1 MIGLSRLK
9 RAIGDVPT
17 SGMQTGDPKVRL
29 KLCDAQRLEVE
40 FNAIIAERDAALA
53 REAELVAQVEALNK
67 KNFELTCYRIDVIRC
82 LKTIAFEH
90 NHDDF
95 PLYQPLARQLM
106 DSISAN
112 TELVEVR
119 AEAGRAGFLAGS
131 QTFGFNLKRLD
142 ELADSYADRV
152 KAGEV

>member
-17 SGMQTGDPKVRL
+17 GGMQTGDPKVRL

-53 REAELVAQVEALNK
+53 KNAELVAQVGRMQTFIRMSADKWKNTPELEPTFLNLLRVANQQPEEALR
-67 KNFELTCYRIDVIRC
+67 EIC
-82 LKTIAFEH
+82 
-90 NHDDF
+90 
-95 PLYQPLARQLM
+95 
-106 DSISAN
+106 
-112 TELVEVR
+112 
-119 AEAGRAGFLAGS
+119 AEAGRAGFVEAS
-131 QTFGFNLKRLD
+131 QYNFTVVSDHFINGHAD
-142 ELADSYADRV
+142 EYAERV